1 MSPTSSP
8 LRWSLFYDGDT
19 PKSCHVIEHNVSED
33 DGVGV
38 SNSWRED
45 CFCAGTSVIRMLSL
59 LVINSEHHCARS
71 A

>member
-1 MSPTSSP
+1 M
-8 LRWSLFYDGDT
+8 
-19 PKSCHVIEHNVSED
+19 IEHNVSED

-38 SNSWRED
+38 SNSQRED
-45 CFCAGTSVIRMLSL
+45 CFCAGTSVIRVLSL